1 MKRTKNVF
9 RSLFAVALAVLLLIP
24 VFALC
29 ASAEE
34 YSIFKYEISNGE
46 ASITR
51 CNNVSGEVII
61 PDEIDG
67 CPVTCI
73 GEKAFYS
80 YGSTSKYES
89 IIIPD
94 SVKIIGDKA
103 FESCQKLKSINIPN
117 SVTTIG
123 NRAFYDCTNLANV
136 TIGNSVK
143 TIGDSAFSCCQMLK
157 NIIIPNSV
165 TTIGDNAFKYSY
177 RLESIAIPDS
187 VTNIGNGAFWD
198 CFALTSIIIPDSVTA
213 IGDST
218 FCECYNLVS
227 VSLSN
232 SITSIGTDAFYQ
244 CYNLGNIEIPDS
256 VTTIGD
262 FAFCECHG
270 LESIT
275 ITESVTSI
283 GDNTFKECEKIKICC
298 YRDSYAHKYAVK
310 NNINYMI
317 IPIDSVTVNDVEI
330 NYKDS
335 AKIIP
340 EIVSVDGAK
349 YTVEFSSSDP
359 SVVTVDKNGNIY
371 GAGKGSAKITC
382 TVTDENGSKV
392 EDTCTV
398 TVKLQWWQWIIRI
411 LLLGFLWY

>member
-9 RSLFAVALAVLLLIP
+9 RSLFAVALAVLLLLP

-29 ASAEE
+29 ASAEK
-34 YSIFKYEISNGE
+34 YSIFTYEISNGE
-46 ASITR
+46 AKIKR

-103 FESCQKLKSINIPN
+103 FESCEKLKSINIPN

-123 NRAFYDCTNLANV
+123 DRAFYDCTNLANV

-143 TIGDSAFSCCQMLK
+143 TIGDSAFSWCQMLK
-157 NIIIPNSV
+157 NITIPNSV
-165 TTIGDNAFKYSY
+165 TTIGNNAFKDSY

-218 FCECYNLVS
+218 FCECRNLVS

-232 SITSIGTDAFYQ
+232 SITSIGRDAFYE
-244 CYNLGNIEIPDS
+244 CYNLKSVEIPD
-256 VTTIGD
+256 
-262 FAFCECHG
+262 
-270 LESIT
+270 
-275 ITESVTSI
+275 SVTSI
-283 GDNTFKECEKIKICC
+283 GDNTFKGCEKIKICC
-298 YRDSYAHKYAVK
+298 YRDSYAHKYAVD

-340 EIVSVDGAK
+340 EIVSVDSAK

-359 SVVTVDKNGNIY
+359 SVVTVDNNGNIY
-371 GAGKGSAKITC
+371 GAGKGNAKITC